1 VSRFFGVGGGEFLGR
16 WGIVS
21 RAPKPDIF
29 LCKCRRP
36 GRRRSM
42 NPLLLVL
49 DVLLS
54 FYGTQRFWFWVCV
67 VFIAIGGVAIAANLM
82 EPSRASF

>member
-1 VSRFFGVGGGEFLGR
+1 MSGLADAH
-16 WGIVS
+16 GIATSTGS
-21 RAPKPDIF
+21 RAALEASDIA
-29 LCKCRRP
+29 LWR
-36 GRRRSM
+36 M
-42 NPLLLVL
+42 
-49 DVLLS
+49 LS